1 MAFRYIG
8 KSRQVTA
15 KSQIETLSLALNAYA
30 QDCLQY
36 PTVEQGLAAL
46 WTKPTLEP
54 IPAAWDGP
62 YVTKKITA
70 DPWGHAYEYLVPGP
84 NGLPFGIRTLG
95 SDGKEGGDGN
105 DKDFT
110 SWED

>member
-15 KSQIETLSLALNAYA
+15 KTQIETVSLALNAYA

-36 PTVEQGLAAL
+36 PTVEQGLVAL
-46 WTKPTLEP
+46 WTKPSQEP
-54 IPAAWDGP
+54 VPAAWDGP
-62 YVTKKITA
+62 YVTKKIST
-70 DPWGHAYEYLVPGP
+70 DPWGHPYEYTLPGP
-84 NGLPFGIRTLG
+84 NGLPFGVRSLG
-95 SDGKEGGDGN
+95 ADGREGGEGN
-105 DKDFT
+105 DKDLS